1 MVELLMGF
9 PSMSSY
15 YIGTRRAGNEEQLLT
30 PQPFGR
36 GGTFDDVSSGE
47 IVLHPFHGHVRGESQ
62 TLDLLTPQPFG
73 RDGTF
78 DDVPTDEIVF
88 YQRH

>member
-1 MVELLMGF
+1 MR
-9 PSMSSY
+9 SK
-15 YIGTRRAGNEEQLLT
+15 
-30 PQPFGR
+30 PFGR
-36 GGTFDDVSSGE
+36 DGTFDDVSSGE
-47 IVLHPFHGHVRGESQ
+47 IVLHPLHGHVRGESQ

>member
-1 MVELLMGF
+1 MELL
-9 PSMSSY
+9 
-15 YIGTRRAGNEEQLLT
+15 I
-30 PQPFGR
+30 
-36 GGTFDDVSSGE
+36 DVSSRE
-47 IVLHPFHGHVRGESQ
+47 IVLHPLHGHVRGESQ

-78 DDVPTDEIVF
+78 DDVPTDEIVC

>member
-1 MVELLMGF
+1 MTF
-9 PSMSSY
+9 PPMRSFSIRFMD
-15 YIGTRRAGNEEQLLT
+15 T
-30 PQPFGR
+30 
-36 GGTFDDVSSGE
+36 SGD
-47 IVLHPFHGHVRGESQ
+47 ESQ
-62 TLDLLTPQPFG
+62 TFDLLTPHQFG